1 MALQEDTLDNV
12 IHDFGVYTD
21 GVHILFDE
29 DGLSDSDDEDY
40 QQPLQEEATNMLK
53 NLTQRQRQD
62 IYQDLLQLSTN
73 GILQRN
79 STTLIAAK
87 YNVHVRI
94 IQRVRQR
101 AKNCLAQGIPVDV
114 NSLRPKNCGRKK
126 NQVDLT
132 RVADIPLNRRGTIRS
147 LAYGLQS
154 SKSTVHRLF
163 KEGMLR
169 RHSNALRPYLKE
181 ENKQARL
188 RWVLSKLDA
197 STLPNNP
204 KFENMKNIIHSDEK
218 WFNGT
223 QKNKT
228 MYLHPDEEDPHR
240 TVQNKNAICT
250 FTLSFSNLT
259 VSICTLALITKL
271 SLSISIL
278 ALSFSNLTVSIC
290 TLALSFST
298 SEISRRHSRSAV
310 LHTEFVHKISKVPV

>member
-1 MALQEDTLDNV
+1 MALQEDTLDDV

-87 YNVHVRI
+87 YNVHVRT
-94 IQRVRQR
+94 IQRVWQR

-154 SKSTVHRLF
+154 SKS
-163 KEGMLR
+163 
-169 RHSNALRPYLKE
+169 
-181 ENKQARL
+181 
-188 RWVLSKLDA
+188 
-197 STLPNNP
+197 
-204 KFENMKNIIHSDEK
+204 
-218 WFNGT
+218 
-223 QKNKT
+223 
-228 MYLHPDEEDPHR
+228 
-240 TVQNKNAICT
+240 KNAIHKIM
-250 FTLSFSNLT
+250 FY
-259 VSICTLALITKL
+259 
-271 SLSISIL
+271 
-278 ALSFSNLTVSIC
+278 
-290 TLALSFST
+290 
-298 SEISRRHSRSAV
+298 SAV
-310 LHTEFVHKISKVPV
+310 GRPRFDGEGRCYFNGLIGIWPFAREVLVILYIVLAIHFKLFGSTIFIITATSKKK

>member
-1 MALQEDTLDNV
+1 
-12 IHDFGVYTD
+12 
-21 GVHILFDE
+21 
-29 DGLSDSDDEDY
+29 
-40 QQPLQEEATNMLK
+40 MLK

-126 NQVDLT
+126 IQVDLT

-181 ENKQARL
+181 ENK
-188 RWVLSKLDA
+188 
-197 STLPNNP
+197 
-204 KFENMKNIIHSDEK
+204 
-218 WFNGT
+218 
-223 QKNKT
+223 
-228 MYLHPDEEDPHR
+228 
-240 TVQNKNAICT
+240 
-250 FTLSFSNLT
+250 
-259 VSICTLALITKL
+259 
-271 SLSISIL
+271 
-278 ALSFSNLTVSIC
+278 
-290 TLALSFST
+290 
-298 SEISRRHSRSAV
+298 
-310 LHTEFVHKISKVPV
+310 